1 MRLFTKEQFGIRL
14 KGLRQKRREAQ
25 NVLGALLGVSTAQ
38 ISDIENG
45 KASTTLE
52 KLAIIF
58 EHYQVSAD
66 YLLGLTGAPVSFH
79 RKDEG

>member
-38 ISDIENG
+38 ISDIFPLISGQRKNSSFFSCALFLFWEW
-45 KASTTLE
+45 KKQTLLE
-52 KLAIIF
+52 L
-58 EHYQVSAD
+58 
-66 YLLGLTGAPVSFH
+66 
-79 RKDEG
+79 